1 MNMRLKTAML
11 IALLVFVFS
20 DASATTYGKK
30 KKGLKGRYLTIDE
43 GVDITS
49 YRGAI
54 VILESTTV
62 KADKNK
68 PVDNETIRN
77 ATDEML
83 RQRLVELKAQGVFNR
98 VVATAPLE
106 LPAGVPV
113 LRMQPS
119 IEIQHGSQAMRVF
132 VGMGAG
138 KSKTH
143 VRVEIFDA
151 RTGEHLG
158 YFNGYGSG
166 SGSWT
171 FTGGNTSRMAQD
183 DVQESFNLFS
193 DYINQAIP
201 NTVAVM
207 NATD

>member
-1 MNMRLKTAML
+1 MKNRLMTTVL
-11 IALLVFVFS
+11 VALLAFAFG

-43 GVDITS
+43 GVDLTK

-54 VILESTTV
+54 VILETTTV
-62 KADKNK
+62 KADKNR
-68 PVDNETIRN
+68 PVDNETIRT

-83 RQRLVELKAQGVFNR
+83 RNRLNELKGYGVFDR

-106 LPAGVPV
+106 LPDGIPV

-143 VRVEIFDA
+143 IRIEIFDA

-183 DVQESFNLFS
+183 DVEESFKIFS
-193 DYINQAIP
+193 EYVNQAIP